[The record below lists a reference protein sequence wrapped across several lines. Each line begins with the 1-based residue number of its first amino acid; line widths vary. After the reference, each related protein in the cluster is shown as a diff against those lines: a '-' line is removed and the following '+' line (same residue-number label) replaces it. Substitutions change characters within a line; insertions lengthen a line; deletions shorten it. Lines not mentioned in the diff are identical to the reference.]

1 MFYYADELNK
11 AVPIADVMNS
21 YGLDVA
27 FGRNVKCPSP
37 SHKDKYPS
45 AKIYKKGN
53 NCYCFSCNQNF
64 TPIKIVMEYEN
75 LSDNELPKA
84 CQILCEKF
92 GLDRRDFGEGIELDT
107 DYTKEDDPFPFSY
120 DELRLIG
127 LEKSYAPQTFTS
139 ATGEKIPLPTIKDL
153 YDKNSD
159 WCDRQFLFE
168 MVQRKA
174 QDLKE
179 DFTRWIALLDD
190 NIAEAEAKPD
200 FEKNYHLM
208 EVYNKA
214 KDNGED
220 WRKLIPKGMSAEE
233 HCNRICEAIYDKDY
247 VNDRKLAYEQF
258 GKCKEILQKC
268 EDFFRENPIQE
279 AEMTKPVQ
287 DEIKPAVPEPKEL
300 KPRLVL
306 NKDKV
311 QEKPMSSF
319 GKSDINLSKNIKKES
334 RIVGKIE

>member
-1 MFYYADELNK
+1 MFYYKDELNK
-11 AVPIADVMNS
+11 AVPIADVMNA

-27 FGRNVKCPSP
+27 FGRNVECPSP
-37 SHKDKYPS
+37 SHEDKYPS

-53 NCYCFSCNQNF
+53 NCYCFSCNRNF

-92 GLDRRDFGEGIELDT
+92 GLDRRDFGKDIELDT
-107 DYTKEDDPFPFSY
+107 NYAKEDDPFPFSY

-127 LEKSYAPQTFTS
+127 LEKSYAPQIFTS
-139 ATGEKIPLPTIKDL
+139 AKGEKIPLPTINDL

-168 MVQRKA
+168 MVEEKA

-179 DFTRWIALLDD
+179 KTTRLITLLDD
-190 NIAEAEAKPD
+190 YIAEAEAKPD
-200 FEKNYHLM
+200 FEENYHLM
-208 EVYNKA
+208 EVYHNVTP
-214 KDNGED
+214 E
-220 WRKLIPKGMSAEE
+220 GMSTEE
-233 HCNRICEAIYDKDY
+233 HCNRVCEAIYYKDY
-247 VNDRKLAYEQF
+247 VNDRKEEYEQL
-258 GKCKEILQKC
+258 GKYKAILQKC
-268 EDFFRENPIQE
+268 ENFFRENQAI
-279 AEMTKPVQ
+279 KPMQ
-287 DEIKPAVPEPKEL
+287 DEIKPAIPEPKEL
-300 KPRLVL
+300 RPRLVL
-306 NKDKV
+306 NKGKV

-319 GKSDINLSKNIKKES
+319 SKSNVNLSKKIKKES